1 MPKKVNNGKKP
12 AEHKIP
18 IKHSKYRKQIEQDIL
33 NGTPYS
39 KISQKYG
46 YSLSTIAQYK
56 KRHLVRKAK
65 EYQNTKDIKSGEYLY
80 NILAKYINNVN
91 IIADSCINEL
101 KDPDNPDLLD
111 VGTQATDVLITYRDS
126 EGNRHKK
133 DLQQIIDELNNK
145 VDVLKVRVDRPDRI
159 KTLIQASHA
168 MNKHL
173 SLLADIKGM
182 IGNTTIN
189 IVNQPVFIEFT
200 QRVVQALNPFPE
212 AKKAV
217 AEYLRTLDLVDRT
230 DKSSIL
236 TEKTIN
242 PVKTEPNPSVGHL
255 EQQAETP
262 KPPSKALR
270 ASAEKHGNIVDL
282 PLFKEN

>member
-1 MPKKVNNGKKP
+1 MSKRVNNGKKP
-12 AEHKIP
+12 AESKTP
-18 IKHSKYRKQIEQDIL
+18 IKHSKYRKQIEKDIID
-33 NGTPYS
+33 NIPYRV
-39 KISQKYG
+39 IAQKYG
-46 YSLSTIAQYK
+46 YSEAAISHYK
-56 KRHLVRKAK
+56 KKHLLKKV
-65 EYQNTKDIKSGEYLY
+65 NTLQEKKDIKEGAYLY
-80 NILAKYINNVN
+80 HILEKYINNVN

-101 KDPDNPDLLD
+101 RDPDNPDLLD

-200 QRVVQALNPFPE
+200 QHVLKALEPYGE
-212 AKKAV
+212 ARRAV

-230 DKSSIL
+230 EKSSIF
-236 TEKTIN
+236 TDQIKK
-242 PVKTEPNPSVGHL
+242 PVKIEPNPSVGHL
-255 EQQAETP
+255 EQEVETP
-262 KPPSKALR
+262 KPPSKALSVG
-270 ASAEKHGNIVDL
+270 AKNTEEIQDM
-282 PLFKEN
+282 PLFKDS